1 MKKTEAIETHYIAHF
16 EKRLKTIRGTH
27 FSILH
32 EIFKD
37 ILSAPHEEQ
46 TIAFRAI
53 CETYGGIH
61 PDESAELYI
70 SPYQEKIREIKN
82 RKLEAIKTRLD
93 IYVNKN
99 YPRNQFYKKCF
110 DFIFKSK
117 SLKDESERVFTF
129 HTIIMDRRIPYY
141 PYNVDATYRM
151 DEDRFRELLS
161 ITKSDRRR
169 LQNYINRSFPQ
180 KTMQASA
187 ILDILGISQPIKDDL
202 EAISKYEI
210 MLIKMCFIL
219 FFTK

>member
-1 MKKTEAIETHYIAHF
+1 MKKSEKIETHYIAHF
-16 EKRLKTIRGTH
+16 EKKLKTIRGTH

-37 ILSAPHEEQ
+37 ITSTPEEEQ
-46 TIAFRAI
+46 LIAFRAI

-82 RKLEAIKTRLD
+82 RKYEAIKTRLD
-93 IYVNKN
+93 TYVNKN

-117 SLKDESERVFTF
+117 SLKDECERVYTF

-141 PYNVDATYRM
+141 PYNVDTTYKM
-151 DEDRFRELLS
+151 DEGKFKELLS
-161 ITKSDRRR
+161 ITRSDRRL

-187 ILDILGISQPIKDDL
+187 ILNILGISPPNKDDL

-210 MLIKMCFIL
+210 ILIKMCFIL